1 MKPVIAHIIQH
12 LKPGG
17 IETLV
22 IEMLK
27 LNGEFDVNIIALE
40 GTQEEAFKKFP
51 VLENFASRI
60 HCLAKE
66 EGIQWKTAKQ
76 LRNKLNEIGASACV
90 SHHIGPLLYTSMA
103 KIGLNISH
111 THVEHDAWHLNDP
124 KRERLQNWCLKMSN
138 PTVVADAQVVA
149 DILTDKFPMLQPHV
163 IHNGID
169 TERFVPGSKAEAQA
183 KLGLPE
189 GKRFIGCAARLEPVK
204 RIHRLVNALADL
216 SEDVHLVIA
225 GEGSERLPL
234 MQQAKKLNLTHRVH
248 FLGFITGLETFYQAI
263 DLFCLVSKHEGF
275 PLSALEAQACGTPVV
290 VSNVGGSKE
299 TVCPVTGLLL
309 INDDS
314 IQLLNAIKLQLIRS
328 NETSPRDFIVKNYS
342 IKLMNEKYE
351 TLISNDIF
359 LSEVA

>member
-27 LNGEFDVNIIALE
+27 LDSAFDVHVIALE
-40 GTQEEAFKKFP
+40 GSKVEAFKKFP
-51 VLENFASRI
+51 VLENFSKKV
-60 HCLAKE
+60 HCLNKAD
-66 EGIQWKTAKQ
+66 GIQWKTAKD
-76 LRNKLNEIGASACV
+76 LRNKLSEIGADACV

-103 KIGLNISH
+103 KIGLKVAH

-124 KRERLQNWCLKMSN
+124 KRERLQSWCLKMSN

-149 DILTDKFPMLQPHV
+149 DILIEKFPNIEPYI

-169 TERFVPGSKAEAQA
+169 TARFVPGSMVEARE
-183 KLGLPE
+183 KLGLPH
-189 GKRFIGCAARLEPVK
+189 GTRLLGCAARLEPVK
-204 RIHRLVNALADL
+204 RIHRLINALTDL
-216 SEDVHLVIA
+216 PEDIHLVIA

-234 MQQAKKLNLTHRVH
+234 MQQAKKLNLTNRVH

-263 DLFCLVSKHEGF
+263 DLFCLVSEHEGF

-299 TVCPVTGLLL
+299 TVCPKTGLLL
-309 INDDS
+309 LTDDS
-314 IQLLNAIKLQLIRS
+314 VQLLNSIKLQLIRS
-328 NETSPRDFIVKNYS
+328 YETSPREFIVSNYS
-342 IKLMNEKYE
+342 IKSMNEKYE
-351 TLISNDIF
+351 YLIENMMLF
-359 LSEVA
+359 SEVA